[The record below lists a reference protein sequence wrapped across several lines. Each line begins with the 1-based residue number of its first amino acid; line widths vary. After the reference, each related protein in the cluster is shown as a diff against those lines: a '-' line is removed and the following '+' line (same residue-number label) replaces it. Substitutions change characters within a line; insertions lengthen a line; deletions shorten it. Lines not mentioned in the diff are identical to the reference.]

1 MLRKKT
7 FTDNQFEQKS
17 DAFNLSISDL
27 MAGILAIFVLALSY
41 FILNFGQANA
51 QLTQNT
57 EKREELLK
65 EIKEEMKNY
74 NIIVEID
81 QKKGVL
87 TLPDGILF
95 EEGAIEPNEKGKR
108 VIIILREILL
118 KTLTSEK
125 YKGAIETIFIE
136 GHTDNTKVSPFN
148 PYYKSNWEL
157 SVKRAIATWDLLC
170 GENENTSTVLIGDK
184 DGNTQEEKQ
193 EKNSLAGLKNKN
205 GESIF
210 SCSGYADTRKIK
222 ENDTEEN
229 RKANRRI
236 DLRFNIAPPTKEEQ
250 EIIQDIK
257 RDYIKYKDPGK

>member
-1 MLRKKT
+1 MLRKNK

-51 QLTQNT
+51 QLTQNNI
-57 EKREELLK
+57 KRADLLK
-65 EIKEEMKNY
+65 EIQEEMKKLE
-74 NIIVEID
+74 IPVEID

-95 EEGAIEPNEKGKR
+95 EKGEIEPNERGKD
-108 VIIILREILL
+108 VILKLREILY
-118 KTLTSEK
+118 KTLNREK
-125 YKGAIETIFIE
+125 YKGAIETVFIE
-136 GHTDNTKVSPFN
+136 GHTDNTPVSPYN
-148 PYYKSNWEL
+148 PRYKSNWEL
-157 SVKRAIATWDLLC
+157 SVKRAISTWNLLSGEEEKVATDRL
-170 GENENTSTVLIGDK
+170 SDK
-184 DGNTQEEKQ
+184 SGNTRKEKQ
-193 EKNSLAGLKNKN
+193 EKISLAELKNKN

-210 SCSGYADTRKIK
+210 SCSGYADTRGIK

-236 DLRFNIAPPTKEEQ
+236 DLRFNMAPPTEEDQ
-250 EIIQDIK
+250 EIVKFIRKQLSK
-257 RDYIKYKDPGK
+257 